1 MGAESP
7 LLFFALRSRIFP
19 ESISMSA
26 ILPESRVRF
35 AKILLS
41 IKFVRE
47 LVLHGSDTTIG

>member
-19 ESISMSA
+19 ESRLSMSA
-26 ILPESRVRF
+26 ILPESR